1 MAFTLTVSLPILVG
15 VLLLFLDLF
24 FATLMPSTS
33 FTPIF
38 VLTAIFIE
46 VMHCATTGVEVD
58 FSTLMFTAMTQF
70 GNDLQEGDLPFAGA
84 ISALI
89 ERLGICL
96 HTRFATGGDTLDIR
110 PQHVL
115 RCIGWSGCPPL
126 NCSGGEAM
134 DADELAA
141 DTERRLHIWS
151 GVDNASNYAS
161 SPEWMI

>member
-38 VLTAIFIE
+38 VLTAIFI
-46 VMHCATTGVEVD
+46 
-58 FSTLMFTAMTQF
+58 
-70 GNDLQEGDLPFAGA
+70 EGDLPFAGA